1 MVVLESNKHVL
12 LDASD
17 ELWVAFAASSP
28 RANIFH
34 HPAWM
39 NLLAECYGY
48 RPFVVAVRNADGKI
62 CAGLPMMEVNSRLT
76 SRRWV
81 SLPFTDH
88 CEPLYNDYQSLNQLT
103 EALAHLYQDGST
115 PRIELRWAFPTH
127 PAIQSYSH
135 YVLHTLKLD
144 ADAKL
149 VASRFRRTNRQSIR
163 AAEDRGV
170 RIEWGEKLEHLQAF
184 YRLQLDTR
192 RRKGIPVQPWRF
204 FDLLRR
210 RIIEQGLGFILLAYK
225 EDQCLAA
232 GVFLHWQQTLTY
244 KYAASRTDGLNLRP
258 NNLMLWTAIR
268 WGCENGY
275 TLLDMGRTDIPN
287 TGLRNFKNGW
297 GTEEVPLIYSTLPAT
312 PPQLMTGK
320 LMRVMQTVIRNSP
333 VWVCRAAGELLYG
346 HVG

>member
-1 MVVLESNKHVL
+1 MLESNKHVL
-12 LDASD
+12 LEASD
-17 ELWVAFAASSP
+17 ELWVAFVASKP

-62 CAGLPMMEVNSRLT
+62 CAGLPMMEVNSRLAG
-76 SRRWV
+76 RRWV
-81 SLPFTDH
+81 SLPFTDY
-88 CEPLYNDYQSLNQLT
+88 CEPLYDDYESLHQLT

-115 PRIELRWAFPTH
+115 PRIELRWGFPTH

-135 YVLHTLKLD
+135 HVLHTIKLGPD
-144 ADAKL
+144 SES
-149 VASRFRRTNRQSIR
+149 VASHFHHMHRRNIET
-163 AAEDRGV
+163 AKKKGV
-170 RIEWGEKLEHLQAF
+170 RIERGESLEHLRVF
-184 YRLQLDTR
+184 YRLHLDTR

-258 NNLMLWTAIR
+258 NNLLFWTAIR

-275 TLLDMGRTDIPN
+275 TLFDMGRTDSSN
-287 TGLRNFKNGW
+287 TGLREFKNRW
-297 GTEEVPLIYSTLPAT
+297 GSDEVPLIYSTLSAT
-312 PPQLMTGK
+312 PPQPMTGN
-320 LMRVMQTVIRNSP
+320 LMRVMQAVIRNSP
-333 VWVCRAAGELLYG
+333 VWVCRAAGELLYRHFG
-346 HVG
+346 